1 MTLEKLK
8 KMLKD
13 GAISQTE
20 YDELVSKLGLEDNK
34 KDDKK
39 DDSKGDG
46 KDDKKD
52 EIPPNL
58 QALIQSA
65 VDRATNKIGND
76 NKKLREQLEAL
87 KREKMSSE
95 EIKQLEIEEKEK
107 ALLEKEKEIKDKEMR
122 MYAIKAIKDAGLD
135 DGSDTALSLVDILIG
150 ADEDTIKSKTAT
162 FKTLVDKAVSSQV
175 QQRFK
180 ESGRDPKRG
189 GSADDN
195 DEGDKND
202 KTSVAVELG
211 KKAAERDKTT
221 NSVLENYIGG
231 TK

>member
-13 GAISQTE
+13 GAISQSE
-20 YDELVSKLGLEDNK
+20 YDELVSKLGLEDDK

-39 DDSKGDG
+39 DDGKGDG

-52 EIPPNL
+52 NIPENL

-107 ALLEKEKEIKDKEMR
+107 ALLEKEKEIKEKEMR
-122 MYAIKAIKDAGLD
+122 MFAIKTIKEAGLD

-150 ADEDTIKSKTAT
+150 ADEDSIKNKTAT
-162 FKTLVDKAVSSQV
+162 FKSLVDKAVSSKV

-189 GSADDN
+189 GTDDDAEN
-195 DEGDKND
+195 KDD

-231 TK
+231 SK